1 MKGELL
7 LLSSIISFLHG
18 VCGCPETCFCHLS
31 SKTVDCSNQGLTEV
45 PSNLP
50 AQTQTLHL
58 QDNRIWIINESSFN
72 ETPWLKILDLSNN
85 SLSTLPSGAFH
96 GLHYLQV
103 LNLTQNSIRTL
114 ENKIFNSLPQLRE
127 LDLSSNSILHL
138 PESLGDAKENLT
150 VFAVQQNQLQ
160 HINRVLLESFSNVR
174 VLLFKDNLWKCNCH
188 LLGLKL
194 WLESFIYKG
203 GITDE
208 IICSAPENRKGKNL
222 LKIPYEFYQACPPT
236 GAQGGSS
243 SAHPLGTEQGNT
255 LKSTQHQE
263 EGEKSHSECQLK
275 PRPRTVNLR
284 HAITTVVITGVVCGI
299 VCLMMLAAAT
309 YGCAYAAIT
318 AKYQREHLAQAN
330 EQRSPEKKEPF
341 DSSLA

>member
-7 LLSSIISFLHG
+7 LLSSIILFIHG
-18 VCGCPETCFCHLS
+18 VCGFPEMCFCHPS

-50 AQTQTLHL
+50 AQTQILYL
-58 QDNRIWIINESSFN
+58 RDNRIWIINESSFN
-72 ETPWLKILDLSNN
+72 ETAWLKILDLSNN
-85 SLSTLPSGAFH
+85 SLSTLSPGAFH

-127 LDLSSNSILHL
+127 LDLSSNGIVHL

-150 VFAVQQNQLQ
+150 LFAVQQNQLQ
-160 HINRVLLESFSNVR
+160 HIDRVLLESFSNLR

-203 GITDE
+203 GINDE
-208 IICSAPENRKGKNL
+208 IICSAPENWKGKNL
-222 LKIPYEFYQACPPT
+222 LKIPYEFYQACPPIM
-236 GAQGGSS
+236 AQRVSS
-243 SAHPLGTEQGNT
+243 STLPLGTEQGNM
-255 LKSTQHQE
+255 LKPAQHEE
-263 EGEKSHSECQLK
+263 EGDKSHSDCQLK
-275 PRPRTVNLR
+275 PRPRPTNLR
-284 HAITTVVITGVVCGI
+284 HAVATVVITGVVCGT
-299 VCLMMLAAAT
+299 VCLMMLAAAI

-318 AKYQREHLAQAN
+318 AKYHREHLAQAN
-330 EQRSPEKKEPF
+330 EQRSPEEKEPF